1 MSIMKKLLLIII
13 ILLTASL
20 IASYAFFPSIARYI
34 IQQQLPSDTKLSQ
47 LVIKRPD
54 FQGLLIEKVIIEQVS
69 IEQVSTEQTSNR
81 LELQNTHLIFNW
93 IPFSLQ
99 AIQLDSADLLVQ
111 QPQALNKAFSKD
123 SSNYNDINNQQ
134 AFNPASLLQSLPKI
148 TIEKL
153 QATVQKN
160 VRILEKVSDQ
170 KNLSD
175 QNKPGKQYNA
185 YPEIILTGSLIHND
199 HELQGSFNLNSDRN
213 ISGKLNFI
221 SKDKQTLTINGQL
234 NRIDLKQLNSLLITE
249 NPISNDPDKNKT
261 LTQQFSGMIDLSFDG
276 TLNLNT
282 SSNANQNIQTNLLD
296 IINLETKLS
305 LQKAAIETDNI
316 ALNSINGDINIRK
329 ENHWHASGSSITG
342 NLDTSKLKLAIKP
355 SSLNFRIELNEFQL
369 VDNRININTTLTI
382 EDKHRLT
389 IKSNIPLDMS
399 TASQHQLTL
408 QLISL
413 DDRLSSLLKDINI
426 DKITADSTFE
436 LHKQQDQWHLLNLKS
451 QPIMIDTLSIKKP
464 TPTTAHSISLHPTW
478 KTDIKFSDVNTLA
491 APNSSSKLSW
501 LPEDTNPT
509 VAQLLNQ
516 LRQLT
521 IKSNKL
527 IEFSKWQSEI
537 HNDIEASLDL
547 SNQQFSLKWLPV
559 EDTEKPVTQ
568 TTTSNRS
575 VIAMNGDLSGKLTPS
590 KINFHTNFQA
600 DIKQI
605 KPLLKRLQKK
615 PGKLINNLTLNHTN
629 QLSLNTSL
637 NGQWA
642 FNTSTADEAIQLAGS
657 IKSSD
662 NSITLSDTKL
672 SDIMLKLI
680 WQAPSSSENNQDLIQ
695 DNPINEDSFSPW
707 NNFQLI
713 LSADLDYQGLDQQQ
727 HQFSSDI
734 WLSDPIKIKQLTLD
748 SKLLDGSL
756 SLQSLKQYKPLNQV
770 SGTLNVDHISLKK
783 ISRIMD
789 KPELAMTGFL
799 NGDLPF
805 HFKDGYLNFEKGLL
819 SSENGVIEYL
829 PQGKKIELT
838 QETVSNIAN
847 ITLQNFHY
855 RVMNANLISGGPCGF
870 DFKIRLEGHNPDI
883 GKNSHQVFNI
893 NYQPQS
899 NVNLFY
905 LLLLGKE
912 NIKKLDQTLLHS
924 GCVNNN

>member
-34 IQQQLPSDTKLSQ
+34 IQQQLPADTKLSQ

-54 FQGLLIEKVIIEQVS
+54 FQGIFIEKVI

-81 LELQNTHLIFNW
+81 LELQNTQLIFNW

-99 AIQLDSADLLVQ
+99 AIQLNSADLLVQ

-123 SSNYNDINNQQ
+123 SSNYNDKNNQQ

-153 QATVQKN
+153 QATVKKN
-160 VRILEKVSDQ
+160 V
-170 KNLSD
+170 SD

-185 YPEIILTGSLIHND
+185 YPEIILTGSLIHNH
-199 HELQGSFNLNSDRN
+199 HELQGSFHLDSDRD
-213 ISGKLNFI
+213 ISGKLSFI
-221 SKDKQTLTINGQL
+221 SRDKQTLSINGQL
-234 NRIDLKQLNSLLITE
+234 NRIDLKQLNSLLMIE
-249 NPISNDPDKNKT
+249 DPVSNDPDKNKIF
-261 LTQQFSGMIDLSFDG
+261 TQQLSGMIDLSFDG

-282 SSNANQNIQTNLLD
+282 ASNANSNIQTNLLD

-305 LQKAAIETDNI
+305 LQEATIETGNI

-329 ENHWHASGSSITG
+329 ESHWHAAESSITG

-355 SSLNFRIELNEFQL
+355 YPLKFRIELNEFQL

-382 EDKHRLT
+382 ENKHRLT
-389 IKSNIPLDMS
+389 IKSDIPLDMS
-399 TASQHQLTL
+399 TASEHQLAL
-408 QLISL
+408 KLISL
-413 DDRLSSLLKDINI
+413 DENVSSLLKGINI
-426 DKITADSTFE
+426 DKITADATFE
-436 LHKQQDQWHLLNLKS
+436 LHKQQEQWHLLNLKS
-451 QPIMIDTLSIKKP
+451 QPIMIDTLSINKP

-478 KTDIKFSDVNTLA
+478 KTDIKLSDVNTFTA
-491 APNSSSKLSW
+491 SNSSSKLSW

-521 IKSNKL
+521 IKGNKF
-527 IEFSKWQSEI
+527 IELSKWQSEI
-537 HNDIEASLDL
+537 HNDIEVSLDL

-559 EDTEKPVTQ
+559 DDSDKTITQ
-568 TTTSNRS
+568 ATTSNRS
-575 VIAMNGDLSGKLTPS
+575 VITMNGDLKGKLTPS
-590 KINFHTNFQA
+590 NINFHTHFQA

-605 KPLLKRLQKK
+605 KPLLNRLQKK
-615 PGKLINNLTLNHTN
+615 PGKLIKNLTLNHTN

-642 FNTSTADEAIQLAGS
+642 FNTSAADEAIQLAGF

-662 NSITLSDTKL
+662 NSITLSGTKL

-680 WQAPSSSENNQDLIQ
+680 WQAPSGSENNLDLMQ
-695 DNPINEDSFSPW
+695 DNIINEDSFTLW
-707 NNFQLI
+707 NKFQLI
-713 LSADLDYQGLDQQQ
+713 ISANMDYQGLDQQQ

-734 WLSDPIKIKQLTLD
+734 WLSDPIKIKQLTLN

-756 SLQSLKQYKPLNQV
+756 SLQSFKQYKTLNQV

-799 NGDLPF
+799 NGELPF

-819 SSENGVIEYL
+819 SSENGVIKYL